1 MPHAPLPLPAR
12 GRREGFAL
20 VSALLIVLVLAI
32 IGLGAGLLAKS
43 EKRCSFAE
51 CVHARALCSADAGGE
66 CAINFLRLSED
77 PPLMV
82 DTGTQVV
89 NTVAMTPLEGSQ
101 QYAYNCRYIG
111 QRPKPGWGIE
121 YLDYDYAVAAAGE
134 SSREGRSDVELVISR
149 LFYQEGY

>member
-1 MPHAPLPLPAR
+1 MFHAPRPLPAA
-12 GRREGFAL
+12 GSREGFAL
-20 VSALLIVLVLAI
+20 VSALLIILVLTI

-43 EKRCSFAE
+43 EKRCTFAE
-51 CVHARALCSADAGGE
+51 SVHARALCSADAGGE

-82 DTGTQVV
+82 DTETQVV
-89 NTVAMTPLEGSQ
+89 NTVALTALEGSQ
-101 QYAYNCRYIG
+101 QYAYTCRYLG

-121 YLDYDYAVAAAGE
+121 YLDYDYAVDASGA
-134 SSREGRSDVELVISR
+134 SSRQGRSDVALVISR

>member
-1 MPHAPLPLPAR
+1 MPDALRNLPADR
-12 GRREGFAL
+12 SREGFAL

-51 CVHARALCSADAGGE
+51 SVHARALCSADAGGE
-66 CAINFLRLSED
+66 CAINFLRLAED
-77 PPLMV
+77 PPLMESAE
-82 DTGTQVV
+82 TQLVS
-89 NTVAMTPLEGSQ
+89 TVALTPLEGSQ
-101 QYAYNCRYIG
+101 QYAYSCRYVG

-121 YLDYDYAVAAAGE
+121 YLDYDYAVDASGAAA
-134 SSREGRSDVELVISR
+134 REGHSDVALVVSR

>member
-1 MPHAPLPLPAR
+1 MPHAPRLLPANS
-12 GRREGFAL
+12 RREGFAL
-20 VSALLIVLVLAI
+20 VSALLIILVLSI
-32 IGLGAGLLAKS
+32 IGLGAGLLAGS

-66 CAINFLRLSED
+66 CAINFLRLSAD

-82 DTGTQVV
+82 DTETRIV
-89 NTVAMTPLEGSQ
+89 NTVAPTTLEGSQ
-101 QYAYNCRYIG
+101 QYAYACRYLG

-121 YLDYDYAVAAAGE
+121 YLDYDYAVDASGASA
-134 SSREGRSDVELVISR
+134 SEGRSDVALVISR

>member
-1 MPHAPLPLPAR
+1 MPSSPQFLPAT

-20 VSALLIVLVLAI
+20 VSALLIILVLTI

-43 EKRCSFAE
+43 ERRCSMAE
-51 CVHARALCSADAGGE
+51 CVHARSLCSADAGGE

-82 DTGTQVV
+82 STETQVV
-89 NTVAMTPLEGSQ
+89 NTVAPTTLEGSQ
-101 QYAYNCRYIG
+101 QYAYDCRYLG
-111 QRPKPGWGIE
+111 RRPKPGWGIE
-121 YLDYDYAVAAAGE
+121 YLDYDYAVDASGAAA
-134 SSREGRSDVELVISR
+134 REGHSDVSLVISR